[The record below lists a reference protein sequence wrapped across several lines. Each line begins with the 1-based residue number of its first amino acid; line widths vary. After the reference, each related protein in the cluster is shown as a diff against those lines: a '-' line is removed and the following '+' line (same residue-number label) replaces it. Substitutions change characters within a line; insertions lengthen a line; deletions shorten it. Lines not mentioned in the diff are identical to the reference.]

1 MSLPDVAS
9 DAVGV
14 DVETLIIIKMENAI
28 NERARLGGTKH
39 NARLPRAGIVAAK
52 ILLGTV
58 MTQNCISIL
67 FRSNCPVTCS
77 NSTRLVQLNDCGFH
91 ELRYSEKFL
100 QTPQRKFAKIRQ
112 HQRNAVSEPVLHM
125 FSANQQART
134 STVSTQVQYLISW
147 ILLQYSRVAQATRSA
162 FDQVYVRDIQGH
174 SQVPTVVILCR
185 RSASPPSMTSF
196 VCAAHRRVQCSRA
209 EWRYMA
215 QVTLSNSLPLLQCTP

>member
-100 QTPQRKFAKIRQ
+100 QTPQRNSPKSGST
-112 HQRNAVSEPVLHM
+112 SETPCPSLFYTCLV
-125 FSANQQART
+125 
-134 STVSTQVQYLISW
+134 LISR
-147 ILLQYSRVAQATRSA
+147 LGLALSV
-162 FDQVYVRDIQGH
+162 H
-174 SQVPTVVILCR
+174 K
-185 RSASPPSMTSF
+185 
-196 VCAAHRRVQCSRA
+196 CS
-209 EWRYMA
+209 
-215 QVTLSNSLPLLQCTP
+215 T